1 MVSRAASDLLLLVQG
16 GSRDSLPTRCCC
28 HAEAEAGNNGE
39 ARLLIVRSSDE
50 ISHDDR

>member
-1 MVSRAASDLLLLVQG
+1 MLVVVPFYGAASAC
-16 GSRDSLPTRCCC
+16 RECRI